1 MKIFRTART
10 ANTNPLLPQAGW
22 RSTTG
27 KVISPVLSGLMQ
39 IALVSVFLLW
49 LLEQGAEAMNYRWQ
63 WYRIPQYVWFTE
75 DGEWYAAEL
84 LQGLKVTLEISA
96 VSLLCTLVIG
106 LVTALLRR
114 SDSVVGRG
122 IARAYIEL
130 IRNTPLL
137 VQIYLLY
144 FVFGPV
150 LGLERFT
157 TAVLALSLFQGAYTA
172 EIFRAG
178 LLSIDKGQFEA
189 ADSLGLSQT
198 DSYRFIILPQVIR
211 RILPP
216 LTNEAVSLVKNSS
229 IVSVMAIF
237 DLTTEGRNI
246 VADTAMPFE
255 IWFTVAAIYLCVTL
269 LLSTLAAWL
278 EHRLKAGQNG
288 SSH

>member
-1 MKIFRTART
+1 M
-10 ANTNPLLPQAGW
+10 GC
-22 RSTTG
+22 
-27 KVISPVLSGLMQ
+27 ISKPFFSGLLQ
-39 IALVSVFLLW
+39 VGLVAFFLMW
-49 LLEQGAEAMNYRWQ
+49 LLDTGADAMNYRWQ
-63 WYRIPQYVWFTE
+63 WYRIPQYLWFVE
-75 DGEWYAAEL
+75 DGQWFPAEL
-84 LQGLKVTLEISA
+84 LDGLKVTLEISA
-96 VSLLCTLVIG
+96 VSLFFTLAIG
-106 LVTALLRR
+106 LVTALLRL
-114 SDSVVGRG
+114 SDSMVGRG
-122 IARAYIEL
+122 IARGYIEL

-178 LLSIDKGQFEA
+178 LTNIERGQFEA
-189 ADSLGLSQT
+189 SDSLGLST
-198 DSYRFIILPQVIR
+198 IDSYRFVILPQVIK

-255 IWFTVAAIYLCVTL
+255 VWFTVAGIYLVVTL
-269 LLSTLAAWL
+269 TLSGLAAWL
-278 EHRLKAGQNG
+278 AHRLNTP
-288 SSH
+288 SH

>member
-1 MKIFRTART
+1 MNLNRNTPTAPASYGYKI
-10 ANTNPLLPQAGW
+10 L
-22 RSTTG
+22 
-27 KVISPVLSGLMQ
+27 KPVLSGFLQ
-39 IALVSVFLLW
+39 VALVGLGLYW
-49 LLEQGAEAMNYRWQ
+49 LLNSGAEAMNYRWQ
-63 WYRIPQYVWFTE
+63 WYRIPQYLWFIE
-75 DGEWYAAEL
+75 DGEWFPAEL
-84 LQGLKVTLEISA
+84 LEGLLVTLKISA
-96 VSLLCTLVIG
+96 VSLVCTLAVG
-106 LVTALLRR
+106 LATALLRM
-114 SDSVVGRG
+114 SDSIVGRG
-122 IARAYIEL
+122 LARGYIEL

-178 LLSIDKGQFEA
+178 LNSIAKGQFEA
-189 ADSLGLSQT
+189 SQSLGLSYS
-198 DSYRFIILPQVIR
+198 DSYRFVILPQVIKK
-211 RILPP
+211 ILPP

-255 IWFTVAAIYLCVTL
+255 VWFSVAGIYLCVTL
-269 LLSTLAAWL
+269 VLSGFAAWL
-278 EHRLKAGQNG
+278 EHRLNVPE
-288 SSH
+288 H